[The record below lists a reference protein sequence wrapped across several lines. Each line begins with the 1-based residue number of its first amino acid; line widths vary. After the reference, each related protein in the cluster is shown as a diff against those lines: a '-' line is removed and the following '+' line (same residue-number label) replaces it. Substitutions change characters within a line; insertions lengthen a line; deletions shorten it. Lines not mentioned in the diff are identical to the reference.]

1 MREIIVLSYIKK
13 HEARWIERYREVLS
27 FKFLPDGA
35 IEQLTKGVHNKLTSM
50 DREAIEHTETSSMD
64 QEAVE

>member
-1 MREIIVLSYIKK
+1 M
-13 HEARWIERYREVLS
+13 LS
-27 FKFLPDGA
+27 FKFLRDGA
-35 IEQLTKGVHNKLTSM
+35 IKELTKDVHSKLTSM